1 MLTRFFLLAAT
12 IGACPQRERVRA
24 GYEHEIAE
32 FSSEMERLAP
42 NLKASEKFDE
52 MAEKVKTVEETHNV
66 NAKRLKTASQKF
78 EDIKQLRIQSF
89 IDAFDHVSKAI
100 EEIYA

>member
-1 MLTRFFLLAAT
+1 
-12 IGACPQRERVRA
+12 
-24 GYEHEIAE
+24 
-32 FSSEMERLAP
+32 MERLAP

-100 EEIYA
+100 EEIYAALTKSPGMLRHAVLSCLVSYLSDNNDYS